1 MNREKE
7 SNSISSCNSDH
18 DFDIVVIG
26 AGPSGCEASIA
37 AARRGA
43 SVLCLTINLDM
54 VGYPPATPV
63 LVDDCNDRRHNLL
76 SELAMLG
83 GQLPKLLKSE
93 DIVSTDKVIG
103 RVLIDRRRLGLAWKE
118 QMENEDGV
126 ALRQGLVVKL
136 EASEDGW
143 KVETN
148 FGENFRAT
156 AVIVAAG
163 TFLHGRVIDSGR
175 EIPGGRW
182 AEIPS
187 DSLVKS
193 LQKVDIELLEV
204 SGRTSPRISSRS
216 LQDDLKGRPQSP
228 TGDPR
233 NSEDMRFALSGDPRN
248 SEDVRFA
255 PSGDPRNSE
264 DMRFALSGDPRIRVD
279 GSQPGEVLGFGL
291 ETTGNRASQLEELR
305 KLDGFSSAWI
315 TRGSYAVLHLV
326 LTAGQVGENLEAIG
340 KHGLFFS
347 GRAAGSCNY
356 SEAAVLGFIAGVN
369 AASYVLEI
377 SDSLPLTTNLEFV
390 TLLIERIAHKGK
402 RPVTIRIDDE
412 TGC

>member
-233 NSEDMRFALSGDPRN
+233 NSEDMRFALSGDPR
-248 SEDVRFA
+248 
-255 PSGDPRNSE
+255 
-264 DMRFALSGDPRIRVD
+264 IRVD